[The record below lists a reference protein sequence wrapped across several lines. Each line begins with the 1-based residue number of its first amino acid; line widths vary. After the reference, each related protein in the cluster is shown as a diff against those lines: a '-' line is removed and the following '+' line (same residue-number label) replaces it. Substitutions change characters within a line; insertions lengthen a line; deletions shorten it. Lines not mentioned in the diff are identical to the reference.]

1 MTHARSA
8 WMLFALVTFLARPVI
23 AQDLTAEDTAAQ
35 DDTARDT
42 AAQDDAARDTT
53 AASSSA
59 RALDDD
65 ARDRTMEHLRFEG
78 TLGFLGGWARYADQ
92 GLGGSLPE
100 GAFDAGPV
108 AGAPIA
114 GLRYDV
120 RLVVAFV
127 RMTAGAD
134 LAWSLFDARESSRAL
149 AFDDGARTLRD
160 RSVFLWSLRFGLGLE
175 LAATDDVRLFADLLG
190 SVRFLEVQSL
200 LEGTPVTSSVTSFA
214 PGLRVGARMR
224 VVDAF
229 FVQLAADAS
238 PMGPWVT
245 GELSVGGAIE

>member
-8 WMLFALVTFLARPVI
+8 SMLLALLTFVARSAS

-35 DDTARDT
+35 DTTAEDAT
-42 AAQDDAARDTT
+42 AQDAA

-65 ARDRTMEHLRFEG
+65 ARDRTLEHLRFEG

-92 GLGGSLPE
+92 GLGGPLPE
-100 GAFDAGPV
+100 GSFDAGPV

-134 LAWSLFDARESSRAL
+134 LAWSLFDARGASRTL

-175 LAATDDVRLFADLLG
+175 LAATRDLRLFADLLG
-190 SVRFLEVQSL
+190 SVRFLEVQSAL
-200 LEGTPVTSSVTSFA
+200 DGTPVTSSVTSFA
-214 PGLRVGARMR
+214 PGLRVGARLR